1 MKMKEMLNNIGAVSK
16 QVIVGSVIGVATLAV
31 GIGLMNNF
39 RSGNTEE
46 GFASNALERSSSYSS
61 AYTGASAQDIMS
73 ARDYAGSSREGSVS
87 AITGTERLAVSNRR
101 NLPGT
106 VAGQAGQGG
115 SVEGAE
121 GLTDSS
127 QGYGDG
133 EIEGMGT
140 SNQIAIDVALEDE
153 AKAQAQRDAKIAKGQ
168 ALGEQARA
176 TLKTSKMASESGLSG
191 MPTGSSSMAYNMSGG
206 AAAGS
211 RAGGVS
217 GDSSKISLDQAK
229 LSNVNLQAAKA
240 GKLDGM
246 GSGSTEADGKRIG
259 RASVGQNYQ
268 SLGDLGRASKYSK
281 SGKEAVV
288 ADSAQGAADAAAAFD
303 GSKEAEVANLQG
315 ENLQKAAANSLQD
328 MGAPNMNWG
337 LAGIQEDLED
347 VEEVM
352 NKWSKLVDKI
362 KDCILAMVLAAS
374 IASLGVFVASK
385 SGPWGPLIAGII
397 AAAGTTAILAS
408 AIAAYVYLGQIAQ
421 LAKQYDFVKA
431 PTAWEWAEP
440 WVIGTC
446 LGGVIALSYAV
457 AYSQSAIVTKF
468 LLPAFKSIGGSGAM
482 YSVTHFLNRIFK
494 KK

>member
-1 MKMKEMLNNIGAVSK
+1 MKRILNNIGAISK
-16 QVIVGSVIGVATLAV
+16 QAIVGSIIGVATLAV

-39 RSGNTEE
+39 SSGNGEE
-46 GFASNALERSSSYSS
+46 GFASNGLERSSSYSS
-61 AYTGASAQDIMS
+61 AYTGASAEDIMS
-73 ARDYAGSSREGSVS
+73 ARDYVGSGREGSVS
-87 AITGTERLAVSNRR
+87 AITGTERLAVSSRR
-101 NLPGT
+101 NLSGT

-115 SVEGAE
+115 NVEGAE

-127 QGYGDG
+127 QGYADG

-153 AKAQAQRDAKIAKGQ
+153 AKAKAQRDAKIAKGQ

-176 TLKTSKMASESGLSG
+176 TLKTSKMASESGFSG
-191 MPTGSSSMAYNMSGG
+191 MPTGSSSMAYNMGG
-206 AAAGS
+206 TAAGS
-211 RAGGVS
+211 KAGGAS

-315 ENLQKAAANSLQD
+315 ENLQKAATNSLQD

-337 LAGIQEDLED
+337 LADIQEDLEE

-352 NKWSKLVDKI
+352 DKWAKLVDKI
-362 KDCILAMVLAAS
+362 KDCMLAMVLAAS

-397 AAAGTTAILAS
+397 AAAGTTAVLAS
-408 AIAAYVYLGQIAQ
+408 AIAASVYLGQIAQ

-431 PTAWEWAEP
+431 PTAWEWAQP

-446 LGGVIALSYAV
+446 LGGAIALSYAV
-457 AYSQSAIVTKF
+457 AYSQSALVTKF

-482 YSVTHFLNRIFK
+482 YSATHFLNRIFK